1 MAIAVTCSGCNR
13 TMKVKD
19 DFAGRRALCPF
30 CKAEV
35 VVPSQER
42 AGERSGYSV
51 ADDDPPS
58 RVDRDDEPRRRPR
71 PRDEDEDD
79 RRRPRLRDRDE
90 DIEVRKKKSGGT
102 NGGVL
107 TGILMMVGA
116 LIWFFGALA
125 VGVFFIYP
133 PILFI
138 VGLVTFIKGLSGNSE

>member
-1 MAIAVTCSGCNR
+1 
-13 TMKVKD
+13 MKVKD

-71 PRDEDEDD
+71 RRDEEDD
-79 RRRPRLRDRDE
+79 EPRRRARLRDHDE
-90 DIEVRKKKSGGT
+90 DIEVRKRKSGGGGT

-107 TGILMMVGA
+107 SGILMMVGA
-116 LIWFFGALA
+116 LVWFFLALA
-125 VGVFFIYP
+125 VGWIAFYP